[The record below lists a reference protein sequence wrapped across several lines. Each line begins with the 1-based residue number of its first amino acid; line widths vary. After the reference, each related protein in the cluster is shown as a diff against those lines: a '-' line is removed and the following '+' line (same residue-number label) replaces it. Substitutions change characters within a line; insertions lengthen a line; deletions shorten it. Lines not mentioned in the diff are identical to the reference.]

1 LRAHASVRGNF
12 APIEP
17 RARLCHKHGEDG
29 GVSNVNRKQLL
40 IGLVALAVVAVG
52 VASYFLFF
60 SGNSSDAALPTG
72 GEKYGIQI
80 TSRDRTMGSPKAPI
94 LMVEYAAPTCPHC
107 AHFDMEIFPQFKQK
121 FIDTGKVY
129 YVFRVFPL
137 SAVDVAAESI
147 ARCLPEDNYFQ
158 FIDLLFRNQ
167 SKWDPDGYDIPD
179 VHSALVQMGSTAG
192 LSADK
197 VDACIGDQTVAK
209 QVAQVGQDAQT
220 KYQISG
226 TPTFLINGQVHG
238 PFVDYTELQ
247 DFITPMLSK
256 K

>member
-1 LRAHASVRGNF
+1 M
-12 APIEP
+12 
-17 RARLCHKHGEDG
+17 
-29 GVSNVNRKQLL
+29 NRKQLL
-40 IGLVALAVVAVG
+40 IGLVALAVVAIG
-52 VASYFLFF
+52 VAAYFLYF
-60 SGNSSDAALPTG
+60 SGGSSDAALPTG

-80 TSRDRTMGSPKAPI
+80 TARDRTLGSPKAPI
-94 LMVEYAAPTCPHC
+94 LMVEYAAPSCPHC
-107 AHFDMEIFPQFKQK
+107 AHFDMDIFPQLKQK
-121 FIDTGKVY
+121 MIDTGKVY

-137 SAVDVAAESI
+137 GAVDVAAESI

-179 VHSALVQMGSTAG
+179 VHGALVQMGQTAG
-192 LSADK
+192 LSAEK
-197 VDACIGDQTVAK
+197 VDACIGNQTVAS

-220 KYQISG
+220 KYNISG

-247 DFITPMLSK
+247 DFISPMLSK

>member
-1 LRAHASVRGNF
+1 M
-12 APIEP
+12 
-17 RARLCHKHGEDG
+17 
-29 GVSNVNRKQLL
+29 NRKQLL
-40 IGLVALAVVAVG
+40 IGLVAIAVVAIG
-52 VASYFLFF
+52 VAAYFLWF
-60 SGNSSDAALPTG
+60 SGGSSDAALPTG
-72 GEKYGIQI
+72 GEKYGIQL
-80 TSRDRTMGSPKAPI
+80 TPRDRTLGSPKAPI
-94 LMVEYAAPTCPHC
+94 LMVEYAAPSCPHC
-107 AHFDMEIFPQFKQK
+107 AHFDMDVFPELKQK
-121 FIDTGKVY
+121 MIDTGKVY

-137 SAVDVAAESI
+137 GAVDVAAESI

-167 SKWDPDGYDIPD
+167 SKWDPDGYEIPD
-179 VHSALVQMGSTAG
+179 VHAALVDMGRTAG

-197 VDACIGDQTVAK
+197 VDACIGNQTVANE
-209 QVAQVGQDAQT
+209 VAQVGQDAQT
-220 KYQISG
+220 KYDIHG

>member
-1 LRAHASVRGNF
+1 
-12 APIEP
+12 
-17 RARLCHKHGEDG
+17 
-29 GVSNVNRKQLL
+29 VNRKQLL

-52 VASYFLFF
+52 VAAYFLWF
-60 SGNSSDAALPTG
+60 SSSSSDAALPTG
-72 GEKYGIQI
+72 AEKYGIQI
-80 TSRDRTMGSPKAPI
+80 TSRDRTLGSPKAPI
-94 LMVEYAAPTCPHC
+94 LMVEYAAPSCPHC
-107 AHFDMEIFPQFKQK
+107 AHFDMEIFPQLKQK
-121 FIDTGKVY
+121 MIDTGKVY

-137 SAVDVAAESI
+137 GAVDVAAESI

-179 VHSALVQMGSTAG
+179 VHAALVEMGRTAG

-197 VDACIGDQTVAK
+197 VDACIGNQTVAS

-220 KYQISG
+220 KYNISG